1 MTLMQDLRFSLR
13 RLLKS
18 PGFTVVAVAS
28 LALGIGA
35 NTAIFSLVN
44 TVLLRPLPVA
54 RPDRL
59 VSVSVLGKDDSMHAF
74 SYPTYKDFRDR
85 SGDVLSG
92 LFAERLAPM
101 SLSRGGNNERVWGY
115 LVSGNYFEVLG
126 VAAARGRTFTP
137 DEDRAALSSP
147 VAVLSHACW
156 QRRFGADPA
165 VVGRD
170 VLLNGHTFRVVGVMP
185 EGFAGVEIVYT
196 PEVWVPMTMQAWIE
210 PGNEWLERRGT
221 QNIFAV
227 GRLKDGVSVEQA
239 QASLNLLAEQVGREY
254 PATNEG
260 QKILLIPPGFIIPQ
274 LRGAVVGFAAV
285 LMGVVGLVLLIA
297 CTNLASLL
305 LARAEARRK
314 EIALCVALGASRWR
328 LVRQL
333 LTESLLLALAG
344 GAAGLLLAVWIL
356 GFVAAYRPPMDIP
369 VWIEAGVDWRVM
381 LFTLGASLLTTLLFG
396 LAPALQ
402 ATRTDLVPA
411 LKDVAAQS
419 GRSRSRLR
427 STLVVAQVT
436 LSLVLL
442 VAAGLTLR
450 ALGRLQTTSPGFE
463 VGNGLVASFDLGLQG
478 YDEARGRD
486 FQRRLVERVRQMPGV
501 RAASLTDLF
510 PLSLN
515 YTSNDVYIEGR
526 PGARGANVPLAMVA
540 SVEQGYFDAMSIPV
554 VAGRPF
560 GERDDKPAPRVV
572 VVNEAFARR
581 FFPGADPARE
591 ALGKRMSF
599 RGDEGPW
606 NEIVGVA
613 KDGKYWTI
621 GEAPQ
626 MFVYSP
632 LAQSYSSY
640 STLVVRTSGGDPRAL
655 APALNA
661 EVRALDPALPLFDVK
676 TVEEHMGASLFPAR
690 VAAALLGSFGLL
702 ALLLAGMGVYG
713 VVSYAAAQRTRE
725 IGIRMALGAQG
736 RDVLRLVAGRGM
748 LLVALGVGLGLAGA
762 FALTRFMES
771 LLYGVSATDP
781 VTFVL
786 GVAVLLG
793 VALLACLVPARR
805 ATKVDPMVALRYE

>member
-1 MTLMQDLRFSLR
+1 MLQDLRFGVR

-18 PGFTVVAVAS
+18 PGFTLVAVAS

-54 RPDRL
+54 RPERL
-59 VSVSVLGKDDSMHAF
+59 VSVSVLGKDDSMLAF
-74 SYPTYKDFRDR
+74 SYPSYKDYRDR
-85 SGDVLSG
+85 SGDVLAG

-101 SLSRGGNNERVWGY
+101 SLSRGGSNERVWGY

-137 DEDRAALSSP
+137 EEDRAALSSP

-170 VLLNGHTFRVVGVMP
+170 VMLNGHTFRVVGVMP
-185 EGFAGVEIVYT
+185 EGFAGTEIVYT

-210 PGNEWLERRGT
+210 PGNEWLERRQT

-227 GRLKDGVSVEQA
+227 GRLKDGVSAGQA
-239 QASLNLLAEQVGREY
+239 EASLNRLAEQVGREY
-254 PATNEG
+254 PDTNEG
-260 QKILLIPPGFIIPQ
+260 QKIVLVPPGFIIPQ

-305 LARAEARRK
+305 LARASSRRK

-356 GFVAAYRPPMDIP
+356 SLVAAYRPPMDIP
-369 VWIEAGVDWRVM
+369 VWIEAAVDWRVM
-381 LFTLGASLLTTLLFG
+381 LFTLCASLLTTLLFG

-411 LKDVAAQS
+411 LKDAG
-419 GRSRSRLR
+419 GRAGRSRLR
-427 STLVVAQVT
+427 GALVVGQVT

-442 VAAGLTLR
+442 VAAGLTMR
-450 ALGRLQTTSPGFE
+450 ALARLQTTSPGFE
-463 VGNGLVASFDLGLQG
+463 VENGLVASYDLGLQG

-486 FQRRLVERVRQMPGV
+486 FERRLVERVRQIPGV

-515 YTSNDVYIEGR
+515 YSSNDVYVEGR
-526 PGARGANVPLAMVA
+526 PGARGANVPIAMVA
-540 SVEQGYFDAMSIPV
+540 SVEQGYFDAMGIPV

-560 GERDDKPAPRVV
+560 GERDTKESPRVV
-572 VVNEAFARR
+572 VVNETFARR

-591 ALGKRMSF
+591 AVGKRISSS
-599 RGDEGPW
+599 GDGGPW
-606 NEIVGVA
+606 AEIVGVA

-632 LAQSYSSY
+632 LTQSYASTG
-640 STLVVRTSGGDPRAL
+640 TLVVRTSGGDPRAL
-655 APALNA
+655 VPALNA
-661 EVRALDPALPLFDVK
+661 EVRALDPSLPLFDVK
-676 TVEEHMGASLFPAR
+676 TVEEHMGVSLFPAR

-702 ALLLAGMGVYG
+702 ALLLAGVGVYG
-713 VVSYAAAQRTRE
+713 VVSYAAARRTRE
-725 IGIRMALGAQG
+725 IGIRMALGARP
-736 RDVLRLVAGRGM
+736 RDVLRLVAGGGM
-748 LLVALGVGLGLAGA
+748 LLVASGIGLGLAGA
-762 FALTRFMES
+762 FALTRFMEG

-781 VTFVL
+781 TTFALVVFVL
-786 GVAVLLG
+786 LF

-805 ATKVDPMVALRYE
+805 ATKVDPMIALRYE